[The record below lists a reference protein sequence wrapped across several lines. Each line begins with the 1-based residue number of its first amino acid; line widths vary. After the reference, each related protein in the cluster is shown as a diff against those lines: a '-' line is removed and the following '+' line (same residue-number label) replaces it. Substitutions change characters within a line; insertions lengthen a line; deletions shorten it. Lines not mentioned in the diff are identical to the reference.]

1 MSTVIISHPDCFEHV
16 NPPGHPECVDR
27 LRAVEAALGIEAF
40 SLVPRIQAPLATVQ
54 QLLRAH
60 PQAHIDRLRALS
72 PASGWAS
79 VDADTSLSPGS
90 LNAALRAAGANVL
103 AVDMVMG
110 GEAPNAFCA
119 VRPPGHHAEAMR
131 AMGFCLFGNAAIGAL
146 HAVEAHGLTR
156 VAVVDFDVH
165 HGNGTQDIF
174 QNDGRLLY
182 ASTHEWPL
190 YPGTG
195 AAEETGVGNIV
206 NAPLPGMSGG
216 REFRAAFDTLI
227 LPALNRFRP
236 ELLIVSAGFDAHARD
251 PLATLQLGEADFVW
265 ATNAL
270 CDIADAHCRGRLV
283 STLEGG
289 YDLEALARST
299 AAHVRVLME
308 RAR

>member
-1 MSTVIISHPDCFEHV
+1 
-16 NPPGHPECVDR
+16 
-27 LRAVEAALGIEAF
+27 
-40 SLVPRIQAPLATVQ
+40 
-54 QLLRAH
+54 
-60 PQAHIDRLRALS
+60 
-72 PASGWAS
+72 
-79 VDADTSLSPGS
+79 
-90 LNAALRAAGANVL
+90 
-103 AVDMVMG
+103 
-110 GEAPNAFCA
+110 
-119 VRPPGHHAEAMR
+119 
-131 AMGFCLFGNAAIGAL
+131 
-146 HAVEAHGLTR
+146 
-156 VAVVDFDVH
+156 VH

-227 LPALNRFRP
+227 LPALDRFRP

-270 CDIADAHCRGRLV
+270 CDVADRHCGGRIV

>member
-1 MSTVIISHPDCFEHV
+1 MSTVVISHSDCFEHV

-40 SLVPRIQAPLATVQ
+40 SLLPRIEAPQATVA

-72 PASGWAS
+72 PASGWAA

-90 LNAALRAAGANVL
+90 LDAALRAAGANVL

-131 AMGFCLFGNAAIGAL
+131 AMGFCLFGNAAVGAL

-182 ASTHEWPL
+182 ASTHE
-190 YPGTG
+190 
-195 AAEETGVGNIV
+195 
-206 NAPLPGMSGG
+206 
-216 REFRAAFDTLI
+216 
-227 LPALNRFRP
+227 
-236 ELLIVSAGFDAHARD
+236 
-251 PLATLQLGEADFVW
+251 
-265 ATNAL
+265 
-270 CDIADAHCRGRLV
+270 
-283 STLEGG
+283 
-289 YDLEALARST
+289 
-299 AAHVRVLME
+299 
-308 RAR
+308 